1 MATVILRETLPDGTI
16 KVWWD
21 DGQTRIF
28 GTPKDP
34 VAAATQAG
42 QVSAAQTRA
51 VYSDPWYV
59 ENVLNPMNRATE
71 QAAQDRAAQ
80 LEQAAKRLEMEGRT
94 AEANIL
100 YNKAQIELRKDEL
113 RQSGYLT
120 ERGQDIQMRGQNL
133 QAAGMMANLRGFGN
147 AAQALDFGRRTEGF
161 GTQTGAMADIAA
173 GRMPQG
179 AFGFKPGQNPISMQD
194 RMSGMLGAPSQS
206 AMDVRDANDK
216 NLARQI
222 ASGAGQLQR
231 GSFESMAPEELEYT
245 GSYVD
250 SIGDWNSTQNRYRA
264 AGIMQGRRRY

>member
-21 DGQTRIF
+21 DGQTRVF
-28 GTPKDP
+28 GTPKDM
-34 VAAATQAG
+34 VGEATRAG

-51 VYSDPWYV
+51 LYDDPFYR
-59 ENVLNPMNRATE
+59 ENVIAPMNRATE
-71 QAAQDRAAQ
+71 QAAQDRATQ
-80 LEQAAKRLEMEGRT
+80 LQQAAKRLEMEGKT

-100 YNKAQIELRKDEL
+100 YNKAQLELRKDEL

-120 ERGQDIQMRGQNL
+120 ARGQQL
-133 QAAGMMANLRGFGN
+133 QAAGTMANLRGFGN
-147 AAQALDFGRRTEGF
+147 AAQALDYGRRTESF
-161 GTQTGAMADIAA
+161 GTQTGALADIAA

-194 RMSGMLGAPSQS
+194 RMSGMLGAPSQG
-206 AMDVRDANDK
+206 AMDERDRNDR

-231 GSFESMAPEELEYT
+231 GSFESLAPEELDYL
-245 GSYVD
+245 GSYSD
-250 SIGDWNSTQNRYRA
+250 SVGDWQSTKNRYAA
-264 AGIMQGRRRY
+264 AGILQGRGR